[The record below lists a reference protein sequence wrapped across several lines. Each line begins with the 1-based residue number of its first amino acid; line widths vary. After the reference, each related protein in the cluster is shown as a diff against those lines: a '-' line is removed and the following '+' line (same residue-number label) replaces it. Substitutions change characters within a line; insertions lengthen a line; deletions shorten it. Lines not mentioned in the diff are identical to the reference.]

1 MNPLL
6 TGQLGSRPV
15 LPLRDADRRREQPA
29 GSGAWPARGV
39 PASRSIPALACV
51 EHFDAELASFRTI
64 EAQIAAARWRAPP
77 LTGQSTSPIQKLYFC
92 FAKNRARAASLSLA
106 GSG

>member
-39 PASRSIPALACV
+39 PASRSIPASACV
-51 EHFDAELASFRTI
+51 EHFDPELASFRTI
-64 EAQIAAARWRAPP
+64 EAQIAAARWSGATIDGTVHFSDTKTLLLLYKKPP
-77 LTGQSTSPIQKLYFC
+77 QRGT
-92 FAKNRARAASLSLA
+92 A
-106 GSG
+106 